1 MVTLYHFEVSIL
13 PSSVHLSSQLTR
25 NFRLFVYIWICFSF
39 RNWLLMCVPD
49 CIFSYYRKEL
59 PWIINLSQFYS
70 LHAQEGPQTNWVWF
84 PFQYKI
90 VFLIL
95 SYLSL
100 WSLFACT
107 LFSNNTWPFNSYRS
121 VVYLLSSYL
130 HILRMVNVTDRSKNT
145 MKKEQT
151 ISCTVKQEA
160 SVWKLL
166 VTWIRI
172 TMERVFSRSS
182 LKQGITQITAVWW
195 YGHLSFMCPV
205 PFGGLRL
212 R

>member
-13 PSSVHLSSQLTR
+13 PSSAHLSSRLTR
-25 NFRLFVYIWICFSF
+25 NFRLFVYIWICFCF
-39 RNWLLMCVPD
+39 RNWLLMCVLD
-49 CIFSYYRKEL
+49 CIFNYYRKGL

-70 LHAQEGPQTNWVWF
+70 LHAQEGPQTNSAWF

-90 VFLIL
+90 VFWIL

-130 HILRMVNVTDRSKNT
+130 HIIFSKISLLAIFQSTYYVLFLQVYLLTFIMLIVLSIVKCLERSQEGR
-145 MKKEQT
+145 KKYQLT
-151 ISCTVKQEA
+151 LDTVSA
-160 SVWKLL
+160 R
-166 VTWIRI
+166 RI
-172 TMERVFSRSS
+172 
-182 LKQGITQITAVWW
+182 I
-195 YGHLSFMCPV
+195 
-205 PFGGLRL
+205 
-212 R
+212 